1 MSNLSELIPAGGGQ
15 NNTDFVA
22 DGAITSGKPV
32 ILNSA
37 GTVSP
42 ISVTAGAMGTSGDQ
56 GTGNRAGGTSGACYH
71 ITNDSTVI
79 SFPNSGNSRYATVA
93 VCTLSGTTMT
103 MNTPTVVNSTACAFV
118 RCAYDPTQNCIVVF
132 YKYNGAGNYARVR
145 AATVSGVS
153 FSFGTEANAFANVAN
168 GGGEGDISNLN
179 DSSVAICWGSSPTS
193 VVQAM
198 TISGTSLTLG
208 TTQSVSGNTSLPMRM
223 DSGKKGELLCQLGYT
238 SHIQYVACTVSG
250 TTVTAGTVTEIGG
263 GSSTYND
270 LASGFWNGYTS
281 PESTYIAAYHTP
293 GGAAGVT
300 LGRLITVSGTTLT
313 LNATTS
319 LTADPNNNYPAM
331 GWGSSAT
338 QAVFYYRPQSDAS
351 IGQVTELNYSGTTIS
366 EGATATVGTS
376 NYTNWGV
383 ATDQVAKKSIV
394 MYQDGSNSDAAE
406 VNVYSPTSSNLTATN
421 LLGIASAAILD
432 TATGTINTWGSRN
445 EVQTSL
451 TIGSDYY
458 VQSDGTITTAS
469 ASPAQ
474 LIGQAI
480 TATQINIKDYTG

>member
-1 MSNLSELIPAGGGQ
+1 MSNLSDLLPAGASGK
-15 NNTDFVA
+15 TIEAVA
-22 DGAITSGKPV
+22 TANITSKAPV

-37 GTVSP
+37 GTVTE
-42 ISVTAGAMGTSGDQ
+42 VAETGGAMGTSSDQ
-56 GTGNRAGGTSGACYH
+56 GTGNRAGNTSGACYH

-79 SFPNSGNSRYATVA
+79 SFPNSGNSYYATVA

-118 RCAYDPTQNCIVVF
+118 RCAYDPTQNCIVVY
-132 YKYNGAGNYARVR
+132 YKYNGGTNLGKVR
-145 AATVSGVS
+145 AATVSGTS
-153 FSFGTEANAFANVAN
+153 FSFGTELSAFGGNAHSNTP
-168 GGGEGDISNLN
+168 GDICNLN
-179 DSSVAICWGSSPTS
+179 DSSVAICWGSGATS
-193 VVQAM
+193 GSGVQAM
-198 TISGTSLTLG
+198 TISGTTLTLG
-208 TTQSVSGNTSLPMRM
+208 TGVSVSGNTSNPMRM

-293 GGAAGVT
+293 GGAAGAT

-319 LTADPNNNYPAM
+319 LTADANGYPAM

-338 QAVFYYRPQSDAS
+338 QAIFYYRPQSDAS
-351 IGQVTELNYSGTTIS
+351 IGKVMELNYSGTTIS
-366 EGATATVGTS
+366 EGATATVGTG
-376 NYTNWGV
+376 NYLNWGV

-394 MYQDGSNSDAAE
+394 MYQDSSNSDAAE

-421 LLGIASAAILD
+421 FVGIADAAISSA
-432 TATGTINTWGSRN
+432 ATGTVV
-445 EVQTSL
+445 VQGGTITGLSSL
-451 TIGSDYY
+451 TTGSKYY
-458 VQSDGTITTAS
+458 VQDDGTVTTVSSSVNAG
-469 ASPAQ
+469 
-474 LIGQAI
+474 LAI
-480 TATQINIKDYTG
+480 STTSLLLNGDS